1 MDSAIG
7 YDTSRYQENAY
18 EQYPSQ
24 SFPQQSVDK
33 FAQLNQQSFAANNAA
48 VAQYMPPS
56 ISVLSCQPTSGS
68 AGTKVYLKISSAY
81 DLFPISSPMPFV
93 ILIFGS
99 EKCAVQDVA
108 RDAQEGQGYFYSC
121 SAEVPQLLVTGCG
134 GSSVPLALLI
144 EGPSGEE
151 ISRTS
156 AGSFQYVE
164 GSADDITRTA
174 KIPKHDT
181 TPAGTQV
188 DQASPSAK
196 PEEPQMPNDST
207 TNTYDYPS
215 QPGHYN
221 QHYQGNNDMLTAYR
235 TSSFTEPP
243 YQRRA
248 GPVWNGF
255 GGPLGSTGRSP
266 ALDHTLTG
274 RSSLTPLPMPSSTS
288 SGTPQL
294 VRTSIAQN
302 AGGYASGYFPSKA
315 SLKLNGKLD
324 SMTENWTQ
332 EEWSERRR
340 LVVFR
345 KSQSGSTLHA
355 SFRPVS
361 PSERPQGSTCVSCI
375 WWAEKRECYVTSV
388 DTIYLLEQ
396 LVAAPNKFTVEEKN
410 RIRRNLEGYH
420 PLTVSKAKAE
430 SEEFF
435 KLIMAFPH
443 PKPRNIEK
451 DVKVF
456 PWKVLESALKKII
469 GKYCASPSSLL
480 PPTNSMPPQPPHH
493 PPGAGGYAPLPT
505 PPAAQTLSSQHA
517 DPHGPYAVHSGHND
531 NIPSPRSLPGSQG
544 PWAPYTTAPAY
555 PTAARTSSP
564 NARYSS
570 PQQPPLRLTTAP
582 LPAVTSYDTRTVTTA
597 GYGSSG
603 LHTPVSHHPST
614 ATPPRWE
621 STPANYSDSYP
632 TLPGHHTASAQ
643 TVYSASGYAD
653 GTPRA

>member
-1 MDSAIG
+1 MDRSVG
-7 YDTSRYQENAY
+7 YDTSRYQDNAY
-18 EQYPSQ
+18 EQYPTQ
-24 SFPQQSVDK
+24 SFSAQSVDK
-33 FAQLNQQSFAANNAA
+33 FAQLNQQSFAANNA

-56 ISVLSCQPTSGS
+56 VSVLSCQPTTGNAGS
-68 AGTKVYLKISSAY
+68 KIYLKISSAY
-81 DLFPISSPMPFV
+81 DLFPISSPMPYINV
-93 ILIFGS
+93 VFGS
-99 EKCAVQDVA
+99 EKCAAQDMA
-108 RDAQEGQGYFYSC
+108 RDSQEGQGYFYSC
-121 SAEVPQLLVTGCG
+121 NAEVPQLLVTGCT
-134 GSSVPLALLI
+134 GSNVPLALLI
-144 EGPSGEE
+144 EGQSGEE
-151 ISRTS
+151 IARIS

-181 TPAGTQV
+181 APPGTQV
-188 DQASPSAK
+188 DQASPPTK
-196 PEEPQMPNDST
+196 PEEPQLST
-207 TNTYDYPS
+207 EAPTNTYEYPS
-215 QPGHYN
+215 QPPQYN
-221 QHYQGNNDMLTAYR
+221 QQYQGNNDMLTAYR
-235 TSSFTEPP
+235 TTSFTEPGFH
-243 YQRRA
+243 RRP
-248 GPVWNGF
+248 GPAWNF

-266 ALDHTLTG
+266 ALDHTLAG

-420 PLTVSKAKAE
+420 PLTVSKGKAE

-469 GKYCASPSSLL
+469 GKYCASPSSLM
-480 PPTNSMPPQPPHH
+480 PPTSSMPPQPPQH
-493 PPGAGGYAPLPT
+493 PPSTGGYAPLPT
-505 PPAAQTLSSQHA
+505 PPAAQTLNSQHG
-517 DPHGPYAVHSGHND
+517 DPHGPYAVHPGQHD

-544 PWAPYTTAPAY
+544 PWGPYSAAPSY
-555 PTAARTSSP
+555 PSVARANSP
-564 NARYSS
+564 HTRYSS
-570 PQQPPLRLTTAP
+570 PQQPSLRLTTAP

-597 GYGSSG
+597 GYGSTG

-621 STPANYSDSYP
+621 PTPATYSEGYPSLSGHHGPSAQPVYNTSGYSDS
-632 TLPGHHTASAQ
+632 G
-643 TVYSASGYAD
+643 
-653 GTPRA
+653 PRA